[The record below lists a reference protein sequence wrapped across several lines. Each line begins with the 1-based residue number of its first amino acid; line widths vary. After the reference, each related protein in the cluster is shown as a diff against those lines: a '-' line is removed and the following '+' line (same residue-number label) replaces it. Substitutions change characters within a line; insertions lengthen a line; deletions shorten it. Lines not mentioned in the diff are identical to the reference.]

1 MTLAQGFVPVLEV
14 RVASAGLTPE
24 VETQPAALGQMI
36 YENFLRSGGVMM
48 LGGVQLLTPG
58 PDPMED
64 QRRLR
69 DFSAFVLCRG
79 PGKCLRHRWLFALS
93 DFLIKEGHQIKCFAD
108 ASSGAYTWWIQRKRS
123 CRLALSRLVSYC
135 EDTSVHEPSHKALYD
150 INADVL
156 GSLACRYA
164 GAGGDYPLP
173 PRAIAASAEIPSTRI
188 YDNLEFLSDAE
199 RARNAPTLKIHVPRS
214 ELDVKSCIQAWMES
228 DV

>member
-108 ASSGAYTWWIQRKRS
+108 ASSGAYTWWIQRKRQGPHGMHS
-123 CRLALSRLVSYC
+123 STGLQKHAAHQVMSPGIEPACELLRRHFSARAFSQSAL
-135 EDTSVHEPSHKALYD
+135 
-150 INADVL
+150 
-156 GSLACRYA
+156 
-164 GAGGDYPLP
+164 
-173 PRAIAASAEIPSTRI
+173 
-188 YDNLEFLSDAE
+188 
-199 RARNAPTLKIHVPRS
+199 
-214 ELDVKSCIQAWMES
+214 
-228 DV
+228 